1 VQIVEFVTKRDLM
14 TTSKLTWEKLEREGE
29 LVITNNGKPAAIVLR
44 VSEGDFENTL
54 QLIRQTRAMR
64 LLNSI
69 WSEADARGALTD
81 DEIEAEI
88 AAARAE
94 TPEDLT

>member
-1 VQIVEFVTKRDLM
+1 MEFVTKRDLM